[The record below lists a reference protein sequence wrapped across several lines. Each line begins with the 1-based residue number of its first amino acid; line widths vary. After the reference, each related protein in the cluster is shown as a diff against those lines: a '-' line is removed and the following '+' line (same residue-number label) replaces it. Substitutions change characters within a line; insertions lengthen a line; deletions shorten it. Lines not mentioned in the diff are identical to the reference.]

1 LSGRPEA
8 RYEAYARAYAGCGP
22 YTTHP
27 YRCSYARRCENWAC
41 HSHET
46 NDRHNILFDERPY
59 DLLGQY
65 VRLEALDIHRHAA
78 ALFQVTTGTA
88 LAGHKS
94 FDPQEIWA
102 FQPEGP
108 FATIAELERSFLFP
122 SSSSTDHHAQQHH
135 RSAAF
140 AMVDMV
146 TDALVGV
153 IRLTNDDP
161 YHLSVQLEPPILP
174 PQYQKSMKQLEACF
188 LLLDRLFALGYR
200 RIQLSIDTQD
210 IDGQQLAQR
219 LWCVLEGIL
228 RKHKVIKDAN
238 RDSKIY
244 SLINSDWKT
253 TVRAQLFGILYGASM
268 LAYDRANESFETEQE
283 EKEEF
288 AQQREKQPPVAV
300 AAAVAQTQQPPQ
312 QLETKKLV

>member
-1 LSGRPEA
+1 VLSGRPEA

-41 HSHET
+41 HSHEA
-46 NDRHNILFDERPY
+46 NDRHNKLFDERPY

-65 VRLEALDIHRHAA
+65 VRLEALDVQRHAA
-78 ALFQVTTGTA
+78 TLFQVTTGTA

-108 FATIAELERSFLFP
+108 FATIAELEQSFLFHK
-122 SSSSTDHHAQQHH
+122 SSPTDQQRRH
-135 RSAAF
+135 SAAF
-140 AMVDMV
+140 AMIDMV

-161 YHLSVQLEPPILP
+161 DHLTVQLEPPILP
-174 PQYQKSMKQLEACF
+174 PQYQNSMKQLEACF

-200 RIQLSIDTQD
+200 RIQLSVDTQD
-210 IDGQQLAQR
+210 IDGQQLAKR
-219 LWCVLEGIL
+219 LRCVLEGIL

-253 TVRAQLFGILYGASM
+253 TVRAHLFGILYGASM
-268 LAYDRANESFETEQE
+268 LAYDRANEAFETEQE
-283 EKEEF
+283 EKEDF
-288 AQQREKQPPVAV
+288 AQQREKQQQPVAV
-300 AAAVAQTQQPPQ
+300 ATAPQQQPPPQQ
-312 QLETKKLV
+312 QLEAKKLV